1 VSTNSTTAA
10 YPKLLL
16 ILYNEGK
23 WESIAMRPEDRQL
36 STPDPRGQIQAPVR
50 DSSSGQTAAADIAR
64 SQLDSIYTGQSTG
77 PQASSPNGELPAAY
91 RRTHDSG
98 KHEAH
103 ADQWKQYHTAWQEY
117 YQKYYEHYYVG
128 AVQQVHQAYSER
140 ADTQPSFGAGEPVT
154 SNKPNE
160 QGFSR
165 SEAIDDL
172 RTQLLGKVRG
182 AAGSVRKSRHFVPIT
197 AALVVLVLFS
207 FLQYNRAIIANVKAY
222 VTPGEIDPQN
232 IVVDPNASLQVGP
245 EPKVIIPK
253 INVNVPVDYTATPDQ
268 ESQLKAMENGTAY
281 FGIPGANSKPGQV
294 GNTVIAGHSSNDFID
309 SGQYKF
315 VFAPLDRLKPGD
327 IIYLNYEGIRY
338 TYSVTKLTVVKPTD
352 VSALVYPTTKPE
364 LTLITCTPLGT
375 ALNRLLVTAEQV
387 SPNPAAATAAPS
399 TNTQDAKAVMPGNS
413 PTIFERLFGG

>member
-1 VSTNSTTAA
+1 
-10 YPKLLL
+10 
-16 ILYNEGK
+16 
-23 WESIAMRPEDRQL
+23 MRPEDRQI
-36 STPDPRGQIQAPVR
+36 STPDPRGQIQAPTR
-50 DSSSGQTAAADIAR
+50 DSSSAQTAAADVAR
-64 SQLDSIYTGQSTG
+64 SQLDSIYTGQTAA
-77 PQASSPNGELPAAY
+77 PQTNAQAGELPAAY
-91 RRTHDSG
+91 RRTHDG
-98 KHEAH
+98 TKHEAH
-103 ADQWKQYHTAWQEY
+103 AEQWQQYHSAWQQY

-128 AVQQVHQAYSER
+128 AVQKVHQAY
-140 ADTQPSFGAGEPVT
+140 AQNNQAQASFGAGEPT
-154 SNKPNE
+154 TNTTE
-160 QGFSR
+160 DRAGMSR
-165 SEAIDDL
+165 SEAMEDL
-172 RTQLLGKVRG
+172 RAQLIGKVRG
-182 AAGSVRKSRHFVPIT
+182 ASGKVRKSRHFVPAT
-197 AALVVLVLFS
+197 AALVVLLLFS
-207 FLQYNRAIIANVKAY
+207 FMQYNRAIIATVNAY
-222 VTPGEIDPQN
+222 VTPGEMDPQN

-309 SGQYKF
+309 SGRYKF

-387 SPNPAAATAAPS
+387 SPDPAAATAAPADS
-399 TNTQDAKAVMPGNS
+399 SQGAKAVMPGNS